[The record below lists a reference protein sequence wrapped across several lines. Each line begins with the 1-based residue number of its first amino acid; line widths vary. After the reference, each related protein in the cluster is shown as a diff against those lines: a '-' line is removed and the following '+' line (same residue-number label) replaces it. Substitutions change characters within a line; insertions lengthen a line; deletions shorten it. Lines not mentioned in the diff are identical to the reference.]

1 MAPILSIVVPVRNE
15 SENIVPLVEEIHA
28 ALDGGAAFEVIYV
41 NDGSDDGTAAKLDET
56 CARFPLLRVVT
67 HEDSCGQS
75 TAIRSG
81 VEAAQGVWI
90 VTLDGDGQNDPADI
104 PALVAIALAD
114 VAVADVAVTDGPLH
128 MVAGIRRKR
137 QDVWLKRISS
147 RVANAVRQALL
158 KDGVSDTGCGLKV
171 IRRDAFLRL
180 PYFDH
185 MHRYLPALV
194 IRGGGVVRSV
204 DVNHRPRLRG
214 SSNYGLF
221 DRLWVGITDLL
232 GVVWLG
238 RRAKHPVVKS
248 DR

>member
-41 NDGSDDGTAAKLDET
+41 NDGSDDDTAAKLDAT

-67 HEDSCGQS
+67 HEESCGQS

-81 VEAAQGVWI
+81 VDAAQGVWI

-114 VAVADVAVTDGPLH
+114 VAVADGPLH

-137 QDVWLKRISS
+137 QDVWLKRVSS

-185 MHRYLPALV
+185 MHRYLPALI

-238 RRAKHPVVKS
+238 RRAKRPVVKT